1 MSAPRR
7 SNRSAARKITKS
19 IAKIA
24 AQDLDSSDDE
34 DLDITMVNSD
44 YDNDE
49 RDEDPENE
57 DEKEDSDD
65 AREEEDE
72 EDEEDDNEPVVVPAK
87 RKRGKGKKTIEKTP
101 LVRDILVTIA
111 VYTAEQMKKS
121 RTSRGSPKSD
131 LYTLTSD
138 EPWDTLKAQI
148 GVRICGILNPAILD
162 LDNYDLTFTVP
173 RHISDPIKLS
183 DETHYKHLLKTALTI
198 KTGPSARVIVE
209 PKPAANEKENDDA
222 GQNGSKAKN
231 GGEKTKVRKE
241 RDILPGNVA
250 LNEKIGLLRDKW
262 RCPTPGAPCGSEH
275 CFVHP
280 TDPEHFPLSHA
291 HMESWGAA
299 WLKGTQFADLNKPPN
314 NELFDKIN
322 PASLAARS
330 PLLQRRLEL
339 NQKAPV
345 NATPTI
351 NINFP
356 PEIAGLLGR
365 APAVAA
371 LPAPA
376 PAPAQRPRIADPN
389 APLMLIP
396 INFVAGPS
404 LTIDNFCKDYNLD
417 EEICARFKQNRFKTT
432 DAFAFIGMAQ
442 LTTMEFM
449 VGEIA
454 ELQVAI
460 GKWSVVA

>member
-1 MSAPRR
+1 MSTPRR
-7 SNRSAARKITKS
+7 SNRTAARKITKS

-24 AQDLDSSDDE
+24 AQDLTGSDNE
-34 DLDITMVNSD
+34 DLDITMVHSD
-44 YDNDE
+44 DNDE
-49 RDEDPENE
+49 DEDPEKDNSDGVD
-57 DEKEDSDD
+57 DEKEESDD
-65 AREEEDE
+65 EHEEEED
-72 EDEEDDNEPVVVPAK
+72 DGDDDNEPVVVPAK
-87 RKRGKGKKTIEKTP
+87 RKRGKGKKKIGPPASE
-101 LVRDILVTIA
+101 I
-111 VYTAEQMKKS
+111 
-121 RTSRGSPKSD
+121 
-131 LYTLTSD
+131 YTLNSD

-148 GVRICGILNPAILD
+148 GVRICAALNPAILD
-162 LDNYDLTFTVP
+162 FDDYNMTFTH
-173 RHISDPIKLS
+173 RSRYQTS
-183 DETHYKHLLKTALTI
+183 AT
-198 KTGPSARVIVE
+198 ARVIVE
-209 PKPAANEKENDDA
+209 PKPVANDKENDDA
-222 GQNGSKAKN
+222 GPKAKN
-231 GGEKTKVRKE
+231 AGEKTKVRKE

-262 RCPTPGAPCGSEH
+262 RCPAPGGPCGSEH

-280 TDPEHFPLSHA
+280 TDPEHFPLAHA

-299 WLKGTQFADLNKPPN
+299 VQFLTEMCALKGTQFADLNKPPN
-314 NELFDKIN
+314 NKLFDKIN

-330 PLLQRRLEL
+330 PLLQRRQEL

-365 APAVAA
+365 APAVAP
-371 LPAPA
+371 LPAPTA
-376 PAPAQRPRIADPN
+376 AQLPPRIADPN

-404 LTIDNFCKDYNLD
+404 LTIDDFCQDYNLD

-460 GKWSVVA
+460 GKWAVVA

>member
-24 AQDLDSSDDE
+24 AQDLNSSDDE

-72 EDEEDDNEPVVVPAK
+72 EDDNEPVVVPAK

-101 LVRDILVTIA
+101 LVRDVLVTIA

-209 PKPAANEKENDDA
+209 PKPVANEKENDDA
-222 GQNGSKAKN
+222 GQNGSKAKK

-241 RDILPGNVA
+241 RDTAVS
-250 LNEKIGLLRDKW
+250 EKEYGFDEVVLLV
-262 RCPTPGAPCGSEH
+262 
-275 CFVHP
+275 F
-280 TDPEHFPLSHA
+280 
-291 HMESWGAA
+291 WGAA

-322 PASLAARS
+322 PASLAPRS

-396 INFVAGPS
+396 INFVTDPS

>member
-1 MSAPRR
+1 MSTARR
-7 SNRSAARKITKS
+7 SNRTAARKITKT

-24 AQDLDSSDDE
+24 AQDLNSSDDE
-34 DLDITMVNSD
+34 DITMVNSD
-44 YDNDE
+44 VDQDN
-49 RDEDPENE
+49 EDPQKDN
-57 DEKEDSDD
+57 SDD
-65 AREEEDE
+65 DEEEGEEEEEED
-72 EDEEDDNEPVVVPAK
+72 DEDDEGEDDDEPVVVPAK
-87 RKRGKGKKTIEKTP
+87 RKRGKGKKMIEKVP
-101 LVRDILVTIA
+101 LVREITVTIA
-111 VYTAEQMKKS
+111 VYTAAQMKKS
-121 RTSRGSPKSD
+121 RTSRGSPASEI
-131 LYTLTSD
+131 YTLNSD

-148 GVRICGILNPAILD
+148 GVRICSALNPAILD
-162 LDNYDLTFTVP
+162 FDNYDMTFTVS
-173 RHISDPIKLS
+173 RRISDPVKLS
-183 DETHYKHLLKTALTI
+183 SEDHYKHLLSTALGI
-198 KTGPSARVIVE
+198 KTGAAARVIVE
-209 PKPAANEKENDDA
+209 PKPVANDKENDDA
-222 GQNGSKAKN
+222 GDNGPKAKN

-262 RCPTPGAPCGSEH
+262 RCPTPGGPCGSEH

-280 TDPEHFPLSHA
+280 TDPEHFPLAHA
-291 HMESWGAA
+291 HMESWAAA
-299 WLKGTQFADLNKPPN
+299 WLKGLQFADINKPPN

-330 PLLQRRLEL
+330 PLLQRRLDL

-345 NATPTI
+345 TPTI

-365 APAVAA
+365 APAVAPP
-371 LPAPA
+371 PAPA
-376 PAPAQRPRIADPN
+376 PAPAQLLPRLTDPN

-396 INFVAGPS
+396 VNFAPGLS

-417 EEICARFKQNRFKTT
+417 DEICARFKQNRFKTT

-442 LTTMEFM
+442 LTAMEFM

-460 GKWSVVA
+460 RKWAVIA